1 MKGGGELNMNNKTR
15 KMLFSA
21 LFTGI
26 ITVIS
31 QIYLPFAVPVTFQIF
46 AVCLSGYVLG
56 AKWGMASVL
65 VYIILGSVGLP
76 VFSGFKGGFG
86 VLFEATG
93 GFIIGFIPLV
103 FLCGISEKMKR
114 KAITITISLVGLLIC
129 HLLGVIQFSLVT
141 DADFLVSL
149 LTVSLP
155 YFMKDSILMLVAN
168 LISENINKKIR

>member
-1 MKGGGELNMNNKTR
+1 M
-15 KMLFSA
+15 
-21 LFTGI
+21 
-26 ITVIS
+26 
-31 QIYLPFAVPVTFQIF
+31 
-46 AVCLSGYVLG
+46 
-56 AKWGMASVL
+56 
-65 VYIILGSVGLP
+65 
-76 VFSGFKGGFG
+76 
-86 VLFEATG
+86 LFEATG

-114 KAITITISLVGLLIC
+114 KAITITLSLVGLLIC

-155 YFMKDSILMLVAN
+155 YFIKDSILMLVAN